1 MICPGQVHNPQLQ
14 QIVLISG
21 YKTRSMNTRRKIME
35 HELIKEGYLSIQ
47 EWGKWLVTIESAVC
61 AGLWPKLSAT
71 PRPPNSLYLGWMMFI
86 GSILTTAIM
95 LSLVSFFIQ
104 RAHLNYEQDRKLVK
118 ILVFIQFAFFLGG
131 LICFGTRVFSLWF
144 GV

>member
-1 MICPGQVHNPQLQ
+1 
-14 QIVLISG
+14 
-21 YKTRSMNTRRKIME
+21 ME

-71 PRPPNSLYLGWMMFI
+71 PRPPNSLFLGWMMFI
-86 GSILTTAIM
+86 GSIVTTAVM

-104 RAHLNYEQDRKLVK
+104 RAHLNYEQDKKLVR

-131 LICFGTRVFSLWF
+131 LICFGARVFSLWF
-144 GV
+144 GA